1 MNPPPG
7 NGASFVPDDPLVQ
20 LLQAVARLDARM
32 EDMLRRQE
40 KIEAQLGA
48 GDQDVLRRLTAIE
61 AAQIEAERKRDEA
74 RATAARAH
82 ADVIARIEQVEARQ
96 EAAAALGRW
105 RWSAWQVLV
114 GLVAIAGGLVA
125 MAFAI
130 ADHT

>member
-1 MNPPPG
+1 MNPPG

-20 LLQAVARLDARM
+20 LLQVVARLDARM

>member
-1 MNPPPG
+1 MNPPG

-61 AAQIEAERKRDEA
+61 AAQREAERKRDEA
-74 RATAARAH
+74 RAVSAREH
-82 ADVIARIEQVEARQ
+82 ADVIARLEQVEARQ

-105 RWSAWQVLV
+105 RWSAWQVVVASV
-114 GLVAIAGGLVA
+114 GLCGALLAA
-125 MAFAI
+125 AFAI

>member
-1 MNPPPG
+1 MNPPG

-40 KIEAQLGA
+40 KIEAQLGV

-96 EAAAALGRW
+96 EAAAALGGW

>member
-1 MNPPPG
+1 MNPPG

-40 KIEAQLGA
+40 KIEAQLGV

>member
-1 MNPPPG
+1 MNPPG

-40 KIEAQLGA
+40 KLEAQLGA

>member
-1 MNPPPG
+1 MNPPG

>member
-1 MNPPPG
+1 MNPPG

-48 GDQDVLRRLTAIE
+48 GDHDVLRRLTAIE
-61 AAQIEAERKRDEA
+61 EAQREGDRKRDEA
-74 RATAARAH
+74 RVESQRGH
-82 ADVIARIEQVEARQ
+82 ADLVARLEKVEAGQ
-96 EAAAALGRW
+96 AAAAAVGRA

>member
-1 MNPPPG
+1 M
-7 NGASFVPDDPLVQ
+7 PDDPLVQ